1 MCICVWDRHIYIC
14 IFMFCVSG
22 KRLFRNWLCS
32 PLCNPKSINDRLD
45 ALEDLMAIAD
55 VSAEV
60 REQLKK
66 LPDLERILSRWQLL
80 HYFVALI
87 IVPPPKEFTRQKVIS
102 HFYLEI
108 FVSNALCISLDKVF
122 ALWCLHISI
131 LCMVIC

>member
-1 MCICVWDRHIYIC
+1 
-14 IFMFCVSG
+14 MFCVSG

-66 LPDLERILSRWQLL
+66 LPDLERILSR
-80 HYFVALI
+80 
-87 IVPPPKEFTRQKVIS
+87 
-102 HFYLEI
+102 
-108 FVSNALCISLDKVF
+108 
-122 ALWCLHISI
+122 
-131 LCMVIC
+131 